1 VLYPI
6 FTSGVLVISF
16 LSGYPSPPWADKQNI
31 QTLSPVGD
39 MGSLYYVMEIKS
51 GIILGQSHLEYE
63 RIAPS
68 NKEAQSDGKPSNGQ
82 SDQAF

>member
-1 VLYPI
+1 
-6 FTSGVLVISF
+6 
-16 LSGYPSPPWADKQNI
+16 
-31 QTLSPVGD
+31 
-39 MGSLYYVMEIKS
+39 
-51 GIILGQSHLEYE
+51 LEYE